1 MRRYSFITAMLL
13 VFLATAA
20 LGVYKSSDDWVF
32 RSKGDYLRSA
42 IEVWPTSGQPVT
54 QHAKAEI
61 VLYRKS
67 YVNGSYERMNWSAM
81 NDNEP
86 HFRFGVERG
95 EADQHRA
102 IWFCFER
109 PESEIGQPAKCPFIL
124 EADGETVHITGKLYV
139 NGVQIQ

>member
-1 MRRYSFITAMLL
+1 MKRIAALIL
-13 VFLATAA
+13 VFFFTAG
-20 LGVYKSSDDWVF
+20 LTVYKSADDWVF
-32 RSKGDYLRSA
+32 RSTKDFVRSA
-42 IEVWPTSGQPVT
+42 IEVWPTSGKAVT

-67 YVNGSYERMNWSAM
+67 YNGGSYERMNWSAM

-95 EADQHRA
+95 NVDVHRA

-109 PESEIGQPAKCPFIL
+109 PETEIGLPAKCPFIL

-139 NGVQIQ
+139 NGVLIQ